1 MQTYCDAHV
10 WSHPKS
16 LVNECGMDT
25 TAEEGTSDQGAQP
38 GESANLDHQ
47 Q

>member
-1 MQTYCDAHV
+1 
-10 WSHPKS
+10 
-16 LVNECGMDT
+16 MDT

-47 Q
+47 QQPSTSPGFHIWPPNAAI